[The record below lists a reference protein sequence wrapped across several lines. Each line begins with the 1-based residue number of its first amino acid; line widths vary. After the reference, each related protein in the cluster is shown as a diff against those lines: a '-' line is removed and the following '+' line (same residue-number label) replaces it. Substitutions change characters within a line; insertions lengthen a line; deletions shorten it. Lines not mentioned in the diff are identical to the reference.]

1 MKDLSRDIL
10 PAISFRDGARTTS
23 ANGDS
28 IIDLQGFEGAVI
40 IIASGTVT
48 DGTDYTFELKH
59 GDAANLSDAAAVD
72 DADLVSGGPTAGD
85 LEPVINVADDN
96 HLHWFGYRGSKRYLR
111 IDLKTVT
118 GSPSTGGHFIGIV
131 VKGYPKHGPV
141 V

>member
-1 MKDLSRDIL
+1 MRDLSHDLL
-10 PAISFRDGARTTS
+10 PQISFRDGARTTA

-28 IIDLQGFEGAVI
+28 IIDLQDYDGALI

-59 GDAANLSDAAAVD
+59 GDNSGLSDAAAVD
-72 DADLVSGGPTAGD
+72 DADLIGGGPTAGD

-96 HLHWFGYRGSKRYLR
+96 HIHWFGYKGTKRYLR

-118 GSPSTGGHFIGIV
+118 GSPSTGGHFLGLV
-131 VKGYPKHGPV
+131 VKGFKRHRPV